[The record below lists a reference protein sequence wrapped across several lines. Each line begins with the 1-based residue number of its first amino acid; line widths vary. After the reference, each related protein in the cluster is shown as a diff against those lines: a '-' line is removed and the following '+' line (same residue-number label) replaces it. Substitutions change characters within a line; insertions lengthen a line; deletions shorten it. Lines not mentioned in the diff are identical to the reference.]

1 MFFGLERPA
10 FAGEARIP
18 VHEIYAGTAP
28 SISDVRPAQSQTENW
43 NEARRVAQIA
53 ENMNTREID
62 VDLGTALAVQ
72 TAKEHITDQAEKLA
86 FEAGLSGNDFD
97 NAVATTVACKQ
108 PSVDVRPDD
117 PHLACRWWQ
126 RSHFVQRGWN
136 GQAMTGRII
145 EGGRGYFWLVHDE
158 GRTYFHMQDA
168 RASRYRDVHEGDVFD
183 SMLRSNEAV
192 KGVPSTFDGLSELA
206 PTGGHRFRHIA
217 SVAHRCC
224 PIQAF
229 LPIQKLRVIFATTTN
244 SAGARP
250 C

>member
-108 PSVDVRPDD
+108 PYLETFAQTIRTW
-117 PHLACRWWQ
+117 LAA
-126 RSHFVQRGWN
+126 GGN
-136 GQAMTGRII
+136 GRISFNAD
-145 EGGRGYFWLVHDE
+145 G
-158 GRTYFHMQDA
+158 TA
-168 RASRYRDVHEGDVFD
+168 R
-183 SMLRSNEAV
+183 
-192 KGVPSTFDGLSELA
+192 
-206 PTGGHRFRHIA
+206 
-217 SVAHRCC
+217 
-224 PIQAF
+224 Q
-229 LPIQKLRVIFATTTN
+229 
-244 SAGARP
+244 
-250 C
+250 